1 MNSVITGAP
10 ERPQMPKTT
19 TVDLAGAESAVVDEI
34 VSSCHA
40 ALDRSRFFP
49 ALRAGSV
56 SLLAL
61 RYIFGQY
68 RLLRDRFQA
77 WFGLCIVK
85 SGSCDDEDVRAAILS
100 LADHIAVEMRDG
112 HDRLFR
118 DFLIDLGLS
127 EDEIRAMRASGATR
141 RYDASYFERYGLS
154 EKNFFEAVTAI
165 SAREVLHSVRNAYVL
180 EHFLS
185 KTGLAESPWWRLH
198 VDLELDHFKAALRP
212 VIQRSNGDDTVMVS
226 IVQTIKREIDRH
238 IQYWDELLEEAEAG
252 ASQGPSHPPEAP
264 AFFDPRWISDE
275 IFWRWQSIRRANVNT
290 DGGRAIAVIVADQKP
305 LWESLRRRFA
315 NEAGVEIVLERRR
328 SERRHRP
335 CGTAAEE
342 RRRGERRTH
351 RAADSVHVSWISSRC
366 EGE

>member
-10 ERPQMPKTT
+10 ERPQMPKAPTLD
-19 TVDLAGAESAVVDEI
+19 VAGTEMAVADEI
-34 VSSCHA
+34 VNSCHA

-56 SLLAL
+56 SRSAL

-127 EDEIRAMRASGATR
+127 EAEIRAMRASDATR
-141 RYDASYFERYGLS
+141 RYDVSYFERYGLS
-154 EKNFFEAVTAI
+154 EENFFEAVTAI
-165 SAREVLHSVRNAYVL
+165 SAREILHSIRNAYVL

-185 KTGLAESPWWRLH
+185 KAGLGESPWWRLH

-212 VIQRSNGDDTVMVS
+212 VIQRSHGDETVMVS

-252 ASQGPSHPPEAP
+252 TQQGPSHAPEAP
-264 AFFDPRWISDE
+264 AFFAPRWISDE
-275 IFWRWQSIRRANVNT
+275 IFWRWQSIRQANGNA
-290 DGGRAIAVIVADQKP
+290 DGGRTIVVIGANQGP
-305 LWESLRRRFA
+305 LWESLRRRF
-315 NEAGVEIVLERRR
+315 EKEEGVEILLERRR
-328 SERRHRP
+328 SERRHGP
-335 CGTAAEE
+335 CGIASEE

-351 RAADSVHVSWISSRC
+351 RAADSVHVSWISSRR